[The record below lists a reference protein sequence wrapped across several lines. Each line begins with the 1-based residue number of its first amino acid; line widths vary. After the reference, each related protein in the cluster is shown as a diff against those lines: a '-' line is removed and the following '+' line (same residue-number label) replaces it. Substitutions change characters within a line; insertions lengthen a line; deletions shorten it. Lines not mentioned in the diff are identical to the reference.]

1 MMIEK
6 RTCGDYIFSA
16 VNGLIMILLMLLT
29 AYPMYYVVIA
39 SVTEPSEVMANTGF
53 MLWPETVDF
62 TSYKLLLE
70 YPMMFIS
77 YKNTIIYVLSGTFI
91 SLLLTT
97 LGGYALSRT
106 EVPGVRLVMKIVTFT
121 MFFSGGLIPKYL
133 TVQSLNM
140 IDTIWAIILPTALS
154 TMNMIIMK
162 TSFMGVPKS
171 LEESARIDGA
181 GDFRILFSIMLPLSM
196 SILAVMTL
204 FYAVGLWNDYFNP
217 MIYLKTRDKYPL
229 QLLLREILVSNST
242 EELTAGM
249 GDDKSLISQV
259 IKYSTIVIST
269 VPILC
274 VYPFLQKYF
283 TKGVMIGAVKG

>member
-39 SVTEPSEVMANTGF
+39 SITEPAEVMANTGF

-77 YKNTIIYVLSGTFI
+77 YKNTIIYVLAGTAI

-106 EVPGVRLVMKIVTFT
+106 EVPGVKPVMMMVTFT

-133 TVQSLNM
+133 TVQNLNM

-259 IKYSTIVIST
+259 IKYSTIVVST

-274 VYPFLQKYF
+274 IYPFLQKYF

>member
-1 MMIEK
+1 MVEK
-6 RTCGDYIFSA
+6 KTCGDYIFNIA
-16 VNGLIMILLMLLT
+16 NGLLMILLMILT

-39 SVTEPSEVMANTGF
+39 SITEPAEVMANTGF
-53 MLWPETVDF
+53 MLWPETIDF

-77 YKNTIIYVLSGTFI
+77 YKNTIIYVLVGTAI
-91 SLLLTT
+91 SIMLTT

-106 EVPGVRLVMKIVTFT
+106 EVPGVKLIMMMVTFT

-140 IDTIWAIILPTALS
+140 IDTMWAIVLPTALS

-259 IKYSTIVIST
+259 IKYSTIVVST

-274 VYPFLQKYF
+274 VYPFLQRYF

>member
-1 MMIEK
+1 MVEK
-6 RTCGDYIFSA
+6 KTCGDYIFNIA
-16 VNGLIMILLMLLT
+16 NGLLMILLMILT

-39 SVTEPSEVMANTGF
+39 SITEPAEVMANTGF
-53 MLWPETVDF
+53 MLWPETIDF

-77 YKNTIIYVLSGTFI
+77 YKNTIIYVLVGTAI
-91 SLLLTT
+91 SIMLTT

-106 EVPGVRLVMKIVTFT
+106 EVPGVKLIMMMVTFT

-140 IDTIWAIILPTALS
+140 IDTMWAIVLPTALS

-242 EELTAGM
+242 EELTVGM

-259 IKYSTIVIST
+259 IKYSTIVVST

-274 VYPFLQKYF
+274 VYPFLQRYF

>member
-1 MMIEK
+1 MVK
-6 RTCGDYIFSA
+6 KKSFGDYVFDI
-16 VNGLIMILLMLLT
+16 VNALIMIFLMLLT

-39 SVTEPSEVMANTGF
+39 SITEPAEVMATTGF
-53 MLWPETVDF
+53 MLFPKTVDF

-77 YKNTIIYVLSGTFI
+77 YKNTILYVLVGTGI
-91 SLLLTT
+91 SLVLTT

-106 EVPGVRLVMKIVTFT
+106 EVPGVKTIMVLITFT

-133 TVQSLNM
+133 TIQNLNL
-140 IDTIWAIILPTALS
+140 IDTMWAVLLPGALS

-162 TSFMGVPKS
+162 TSFMGIPKS

-181 GDFRILFSIMLPLSM
+181 GDFRILCSIMIPLSGA
-196 SILAVMTL
+196 ILAVMTL
-204 FYAVGLWNDYFNP
+204 FYAVGIWNDYFNP
-217 MIYLKTRDKYPL
+217 MIYLKTREKYPL

-242 EELTAGM
+242 DELTVGM

-259 IKYSTIVIST
+259 IRYSTIVVST

>member
-1 MMIEK
+1 MVK
-6 RTCGDYIFSA
+6 KKSFGDYVFDVINS
-16 VNGLIMILLMLLT
+16 LIMIFLMLLT

-39 SVTEPSEVMANTGF
+39 SITEPAEVMATTGF
-53 MLWPETVDF
+53 ILFPETVDF

-77 YKNTIIYVLSGTFI
+77 YKNTILYVLVGTGI
-91 SLLLTT
+91 SLVLTT
-97 LGGYALSRT
+97 LGGYALSRN
-106 EVPGVRLVMKIVTFT
+106 EVPGVKVIMVLITFT

-133 TVQSLNM
+133 TIQNLNL
-140 IDTIWAIILPTALS
+140 IDTMWAVLLPGALS

-162 TSFMGVPKS
+162 TSFMSIPKS

-181 GDFRILFSIMLPLSM
+181 GDFRILFSIMIPLSGA
-196 SILAVMTL
+196 ILAVMTL
-204 FYAVGLWNDYFNP
+204 FYAVGIWNDYFNP
-217 MIYLKTRDKYPL
+217 MIYLKTREKYPL

-242 EELTAGM
+242 DELTVGM

-259 IKYSTIVIST
+259 IRYSTIVVST

>member
-1 MMIEK
+1 MVK
-6 RTCGDYIFSA
+6 KKSFGDYVFDI
-16 VNGLIMILLMLLT
+16 VNGLIMIFLMLLT
-29 AYPMYYVVIA
+29 AYPMYYVIIA
-39 SVTEPSEVMANTGF
+39 SITEPAEVMATTGF
-53 MLWPETVDF
+53 MLFPKTLDF

-77 YKNTIIYVLSGTFI
+77 YKNTILYVLVGTGI
-91 SLLLTT
+91 SLVLTT
-97 LGGYALSRT
+97 LGGYALSRN
-106 EVPGVRLVMKIVTFT
+106 EVPGVKTIMVLITFT

-133 TVQSLNM
+133 TIQNLNL
-140 IDTIWAIILPTALS
+140 IDTMWAVLLPGALS

-162 TSFMGVPKS
+162 TSFMGIPKS

-181 GDFRILFSIMLPLSM
+181 GDFRILFSIMIPLSGA
-196 SILAVMTL
+196 ILAVMTL
-204 FYAVGLWNDYFNP
+204 FYAVGIWNDYFNP
-217 MIYLKTRDKYPL
+217 MIYLKTREKYPL

-242 EELTAGM
+242 DELTVGM

-259 IKYSTIVIST
+259 IRYSTIVVST